1 MLQTAL
7 HFSHTLLKEILQPGD
22 QVVDATMGNGYDT
35 VFMAELIGKTGH
47 VYSFDI
53 QQQAIDSTQEK
64 LKAAN
69 LTERTTL
76 FLQGHETLGQVISI
90 NQPIKAGIFNL
101 GYLPQS
107 DKEII
112 TLPQTTKQAMEEI
125 LARLVPKGR
134 LILVVYYGHVG
145 GENELDMVQEFCQ
158 QLSQEQYNVL
168 TYQFIN
174 QKNQPPILYCIE
186 KKKKKESSAKNS
198 CTLFLYGL

>member
-53 QQQAIDSTQEK
+53 QQQALDSTQEK

-134 LILVVYYGHVG
+134 LILVVYYGHAG

-186 KKKKKESSAKNS
+186 KKKKKREFS
-198 CTLFLYGL
+198 